1 MLGAQS
7 ARAFRDPRP
16 VTARRVTSARL
27 TLAVVLLAAVASGC
41 ATRADL
47 LQQDRRVR
55 AMLNDQRKAIDQLR
69 REVERLRADVDE
81 GGGGRG
87 RAGDDRVT
95 LLEQRLATLEAGRT
109 PAPADPLI
117 GETPVPPEG
126 EPPLDDAAPPEVAAH
141 TPPTTIPPP
150 AAPPVDD
157 SWRRDVAQEQAA
169 VGTMNVP
176 EKTEYLAALDG
187 VSRKDCASSVPQLNG
202 IASKAKGSALADN
215 ALYWAARCYAA
226 RGDQNQAISKFYD
239 VVTRY
244 PKSDKAP
251 AALWQQG
258 NLFLQIGDTP
268 DARLALGKLIRDYPN
283 SAEAALARQKL
294 SEIEQ

>member
-1 MLGAQS
+1 VLGAQS
-7 ARAFRDPRP
+7 ARTFRHPGP
-16 VTARRVTSARL
+16 VTLRL
-27 TLAVVLLAAVASGC
+27 ALSLALLAVVGAGC

-47 LQQDRRVR
+47 MQQDRHVR
-55 AMLNDQRKAIDQLR
+55 SMLNEQRKAIDQLR

-81 GGGGRG
+81 GGGGRA
-87 RAGDDRVT
+87 RAGDERVAE
-95 LLEQRLATLEAGRT
+95 LERRLALVEHGT
-109 PAPADPLI
+109 PPPPPEPLT
-117 GETPVPPEG
+117 GETPVPLEG
-126 EPPLDDAAPPEVAAH
+126 EVPPDAAEPPPEVAR
-141 TPPTTIPPP
+141 TPPTTIPPAP
-150 AAPPVDD
+150 PPVDD

-202 IASKAKGSALADN
+202 IASKSKGSALADN

-283 SAEAALARQKL
+283 SPEAAQARQKL

>member
-7 ARAFRDPRP
+7 ARALRPARP
-16 VTARRVTSARL
+16 VTSPRL
-27 TLAVVLLAAVASGC
+27 ALAVVLLAAVASGC

-55 AMLNDQRKAIDQLR
+55 AMLNEQRKAIDQLR

-81 GGGGRG
+81 GGGGRS
-87 RAGDDRVT
+87 RAREDRVT
-95 LLEQRLATLEAGRT
+95 LLEQRLALLEQGQQP
-109 PAPADPLI
+109 PASEPLL
-117 GETPVPPEG
+117 GETPVPP
-126 EPPLDDAAPPEVAAH
+126 DDGALPGYDTAPPAEVAVQ

-150 AAPPVDD
+150 ARPPVDD
-157 SWRRDVAQEQAA
+157 AWSRDVAQEQAA
-169 VGTMNVP
+169 VGTMSVP
-176 EKTEYLAALDG
+176 EKAEYLSALDG
-187 VSRKDCASSVPQLNG
+187 VARKDCASSVPQLNG
-202 IASKAKGSALADN
+202 IASKSKGSALADN

-283 SAEAALARQKL
+283 SPEAAQARQKL
-294 SEIEQ
+294 SEIDQ

>member
-7 ARAFRDPRP
+7 ARALRHPRP
-16 VTARRVTSARL
+16 VTLRL
-27 TLAVVLLAAVASGC
+27 ALSLALLAVVAAGC

-81 GGGGRG
+81 GGGGRS
-87 RAGDDRVT
+87 RAGDERVSE
-95 LLEQRLATLEAGRT
+95 LERRLAVLEHGA
-109 PAPADPLI
+109 APAVPSEPLT
-117 GETPVPPEG
+117 GETPVPLEG
-126 EPPLDDAAPPEVAAH
+126 EVPPDAAEPPPEVAR
-141 TPPTTIPPP
+141 TTPTTLPP
-150 AAPPVDD
+150 APPPVDD

-283 SAEAALARQKL
+283 SPEAAQARQKL